1 MDVDTQGKTVKIFS
15 GCSNPHLAASIADYL
30 TIKVSESQL
39 NRFADGELWFKYNEN
54 IRGCDVF
61 LIQSTHPPAEH
72 LMELLIMIDAAKRSS
87 ARRITAVLPYFGY
100 ARQDR
105 KDQPRV
111 AITAKLVADLLT
123 AAGADRVLTMDLHA
137 AQIQGFFNIPF
148 DHLYASGIFM
158 DYYMTKKIPDLVLV
172 APDIGSIK
180 IARAYSD
187 LLKAPLAIAD
197 KRRLTPNHAEVMN
210 LIGEVA
216 DHNVLMVDDMIDTG
230 GSITKAAEKLRSE
243 GAKEIYAACTHGLLS
258 GEAVKRIED
267 SPISELVLT
276 DSIPLKPGIESGKI
290 KILTASRLFGESIR
304 RIHYEESISS
314 LFINQR

>member
-1 MDVDTQGKTVKIFS
+1 LGETVKLFS
-15 GCSNPHLAASIADYL
+15 GSSNPQLAASIGEYL
-30 TIKVSESQL
+30 SLNISDSQL

-72 LMELLIMIDAAKRSS
+72 LVELLIMIDAAKRSS
-87 ARRITAVLPYFGY
+87 ARRITAVIPYFGY

-148 DHLYASGIFM
+148 DHLYASAIFF
-158 DYYMTKKIPDLVLV
+158 DYYKSKEIPDLVMV

-187 LLKAPLAIAD
+187 FLGTPLAIAD
-197 KRRLTPNHAEVMN
+197 KRRVTPNQAEVMN
-210 LIGEVA
+210 LIGEVEGR
-216 DHNVLMVDDMIDTG
+216 NVLMVDDMIDTG
-230 GSITKAAEKLRSE
+230 GSLTKAAEKLRKE

-258 GEAVKRIED
+258 GDAIKRLED
-267 SPISELVLT
+267 SPINELVLT
-276 DSIPLKPGIESGKI
+276 DSIPLKPGVASAKI
-290 KILTASRLFGESIR
+290 KVLTASRLFAEAIR
-304 RIHYEESISS
+304 RTHYEESISS
-314 LFINQR
+314 LFVNHR

>member
-1 MDVDTQGKTVKIFS
+1 MKIFS
-15 GCSNPHLAASIADYL
+15 GSSNPHLAASIAEYL
-30 TIKVSESQL
+30 SIKVSESQL

-54 IRGCDVF
+54 IRGSDVF
-61 LIQSTHPPAEH
+61 LIQSTNPPAEH

-123 AAGADRVLTMDLHA
+123 AAGADRVLSMDLHA

-148 DHLYASGIFM
+148 DHLYGSAIFM
-158 DYYMTKKIPDLVLV
+158 EYYKAKRIPDLAMV

-187 LLKAPLAIAD
+187 YLKAPMAIAD
-197 KRRLTPNHAEVMN
+197 KRRVTPNQAEVMN
-210 LIGEVA
+210 IIGEVK
-216 DHNVLMVDDMIDTG
+216 DRNVLMVDDMIDTG
-230 GSITKAAEKLRSE
+230 GSLTKAAEKLRKE
-243 GAKEIYAACTHGLLS
+243 GAKEIFAACSHGLLS
-258 GEAVKRIED
+258 GDAVKRIED

-276 DSIPLKPGIESGKI
+276 DSIPLRPEAAKCEKI
-290 KILTASRLFGESIR
+290 KVLTASRLFGEAIR

-314 LFINQR
+314 LFVNHRS